1 MGFEDRTDRRGS
13 AIRRTAIGV
22 LLVVIG
28 ALAMLAMLAMVAL
41 ILSRANGIEAVGCG
55 VLGAWA
61 IVVGSLGYLADV
73 EVTARRT

>member
-28 ALAMLAMLAMVAL
+28 ALAMLAMVAL